1 MKILHVIDGRCC
13 EAIRAF
19 AIQQCRALIDLG
31 EEVIVLDSKGKLDFG
46 QIELDESE
54 KTLVSTL
61 SSVVQF
67 PANIFRFSRLVT
79 RIAPDIVIIH
89 QGESHF
95 VAAFGI
101 LKSRRKIP
109 LVRFRWDN
117 RPNKGISIPAR
128 FVSSRLT
135 AGIGV
140 PTKRALQFVS
150 GKLKSSKIEIFYPG
164 VDTAYFQPLTR
175 SKRLS
180 DKYYLNQKNIVIGL
194 VGRLDP
200 IRGHR
205 CFIEA
210 AKLVSLRVPAARF
223 LIAGEEGSVKL
234 DHLRILT
241 DKFRIT
247 DKFIYFDKVDDIRKV
262 YSLCDIG
269 VIATIGYE
277 PISRIALEFMAMGI
291 PIIGTNLN
299 QAYDILAENGIIIPP
314 SEPVAM
320 ADAICNLIASQQ
332 LKDDMGRK
340 GLTAAS
346 KYYTIDQLGKRSQTF
361 FREIISGKNQS
372 LPE

>member
-1 MKILHVIDGRCC
+1 MKILQVIDGRCC

-19 AIQQCRALIDLG
+19 VIQQCRALIDLG
-31 EEVIVLDSKGKLDFG
+31 EDVIVLDSAGKIDFG

-61 SSVVQF
+61 SSIVQF
-67 PANIFRFSRLVT
+67 PSNVFRFARLVT
-79 RIAPDIVIIH
+79 RIAPDIVIVH

-95 VAAFGI
+95 VTAFGI
-101 LKSRRKIP
+101 FKSRRKVP

-117 RPNKGISIPAR
+117 RPGKGISIPAR

-135 AGIGV
+135 SGIGV
-140 PTKRALQFVS
+140 PTKRAYQFVS

-164 VDTAYFQPLTR
+164 VDTTYFQPLAR

-180 DKYYLNQKNIVIGL
+180 DKHNLNQQNIVIGL
-194 VGRLDP
+194 VGRLEP
-200 IRGHR
+200 TRGHR

-210 AKLVSLRVPAARF
+210 AKLVSLRNPAARF
-223 LIAGEEGSVKL
+223 LIAGEEGLVKL
-234 DHLRILT
+234 EHLKILS

-247 DKFIYFDKVDDIRKV
+247 DKFIYFDKVEDVRKI

-291 PIIGTNLN
+291 PVIGTNLN
-299 QAYDILAENGIIIPP
+299 QAFDMLADNGIIIPP
-314 SEPVAM
+314 SEPVAI
-320 ADAICNLIASQQ
+320 ADAICNLIANKQ
-332 LKDDMGRK
+332 LREEIGRK

-346 KYYTIDQLGKRSQTF
+346 KYYTIDQLGKRSQTL